1 VKEDK
6 LLCPLFR
13 SEPKIHEHHFLNCHF
28 TIVLWKKLRGGQE
41 ARPKSK
47 LALESLDIK
56 IVIEQRKK
64 ERASITGEEQF
75 LPLLPYVFLFS
86 IILHKHHL
94 T

>member
-1 VKEDK
+1 
-6 LLCPLFR
+6 
-13 SEPKIHEHHFLNCHF
+13 
-28 TIVLWKKLRGGQE
+28 
-41 ARPKSK
+41 
-47 LALESLDIK
+47 LESLDIK